1 MKRDILLFIGVI
13 MFLVGGLIQNAYS
26 FPSAIIAADQTYAG
40 HEYRVVV
47 DKGIHDWRIA
57 NAQATNG
64 WYLATITSQQEQNFI
79 ESLIKNAQEYYQ
91 NHRYSEGIEG
101 LWLGGFFKNNSWHWV
116 TGESWSYTN
125 WGPSQPC
132 GGDYL
137 AIAAEECGGGCCG
150 GCCSGHCGRCCPKLE
165 LGQWYTPISCGC
177 SCGCSCCK
185 MSGYIEERP
194 ATVPEPMT
202 IILLGSGIL
211 GIWGYR
217 KKSCQS

>member
-1 MKRDILLFIGVI
+1 MKKNILLFLGVV
-13 MFLVGGLIQNAYS
+13 MFFVGGIIQNAYS

-40 HEYRVVV
+40 HEYRVIV
-47 DKGIHDWRIA
+47 DRGINDWCIA
-57 NAQATNG
+57 KALTING

-79 ESLIKNAQEYYQ
+79 ETLMKNAQVNYQ
-91 NHRYSEGIEG
+91 RHYSETIEG

-116 TGESWSYTN
+116 TGEPWNYTN

-132 GGDYL
+132 GGEYL
-137 AIAAEECGGGCCG
+137 AIAARNIRKRC
-150 GCCSGHCGRCCPKLE
+150 GHCNYHIK
-165 LGQWYTPISCGC
+165 LGQWYTPISRCNC
-177 SCGCSCCK
+177 MC
-185 MSGYIEERP
+185 GYIEEKP

-217 KKSCQS
+217 KKSYQS